1 MSEIIVEKLGVEFF
15 SKVSPDFFSTIQ
27 KAVDQFN
34 QQIQPSLKAIASQ
47 FKAIGASV
55 STFFELLKSVPAG
68 DIFKGW
74 NVQGATDKM
83 SASFKTAKDQ
93 SLKYVEELSTGIK
106 AKLRDLEREFAKNQK
121 IISSLQ
127 AGEDIVTSW
136 GQPKWSTRKKKM
148 YFPNAQWAVGS
159 GGMREGVDYPQGSS
173 PYGADTDRVFSEV
186 SAGYQSRQLTI
197 YKEMESVLGRM
208 GAFERARLATDE
220 LIARANQ
227 SEVDAKSKIA
237 EVSKIIDVLRSKGLT
252 VEGKDDKYFSS
263 AKKHLEDIWNTTKDI
278 NILNQE
284 AEAVIARICGSEE
297 ALKKIILE
305 RFEIEGKLVTLA
317 TSMANEY
324 ERAKA
329 SQFQSLNVGGLWTK
343 GDINVESW
351 QRLIG
356 YVEQARGAVNAFQ
369 QNIQAVQMK
378 AFIDPNELERINRL
392 TSVLNAEIDSLS
404 NRLSKIGSQ
413 TGAKAIAEPFVA
425 LEAQITK
432 VETALAAAQASGKGG
447 AVVYT
452 NLDATVRKLANDLK
466 ELAASTKLW
475 RVDEIRAG
483 MGVLD
488 AQINKL
494 SGGAE
499 LSYKSLK
506 KMGMGMLEV
515 EEIQS
520 LLGTKMKLIREE
532 FALTGVA
539 TTAMNT
545 EMNKSSQAMVGLRA
559 YAGEVEKKTGDA
571 ARAMQRWSIEGFGNM
586 LKSQMAWL
594 VGGALIFGTIF
605 KIQQAFREATSTLMK
620 FSQAIIDVG
629 AITNASAGDMKV
641 LEKAARD
648 VATTTKMSFLEAA
661 DALKILGQAG
671 LTAKQSADALKT
683 VGMMVSA
690 TGASAQE
697 AVKILTTSMYVW
709 NISAKDVTRIGNVL
723 AAALNYS
730 KLEVGDLTTSFNYLA
745 ATASQVGMGIE
756 ETAATIAVLSN
767 AGLRA
772 STIGTGLRGILG
784 QLIAPTKAFRDELH
798 SIGVDFEA
806 IRMPGHNLIEVLGVL
821 GKAGFDLTNTFE
833 GLEKR
838 QAGVFAAM
846 SNMGKDAFQKMTDA
860 LTGTNA
866 LLVMNERAM
875 QGPMAQLHVFKTS
888 LLDVALSTSDIVVPS
903 FNLLLKVLGELVATF
918 KLLWPVFIGGAVISG
933 IQYLI
938 KQFDLLALGA
948 GTLNTVLTF
957 LGKHPIFLA
966 LSLLAAA
973 VTAVKLA
980 YGGLHQSN
988 EDRIKQIDREVLLYI
1003 QQVQELEQL
1012 KIKVLDLKIS
1022 DDELR
1027 TSVNNLSG
1035 EYSGLKEMVNQVG
1048 FSHGAVKDKIIAD
1061 INEMYKAI
1069 DSLKFDR
1076 LKLLLDD
1083 LETLHK
1089 KIDKTKDKL
1098 REVRS
1103 MQPSGEFDL
1112 LPVNTRSEELKLID
1126 RLTDLTEKE
1135 IKLKQAAI
1143 ETGRAY
1149 KNRTEDELRALAKEK
1164 EFSEAYLKVALDT
1177 RKQAIQEDVD
1187 AAAKSIES
1195 GMQARLSSMRS
1206 AANEMKKAL
1215 ADERGKLALTREDEL
1230 AKFPEKGYADTE
1242 TGRKAAQ
1249 LAAEQRKLVWAKYY
1263 DEIGKLDEKERYQ
1276 EIQFNF
1282 RVSEEEYRQALQLA
1296 SKTSDMEV
1304 RIQKETHFKI
1314 LLEILDFQKK
1324 MADIA
1329 NREMMKQIK
1338 PEGAGRERGVAQ
1350 AEFAK
1355 RTLLLR
1361 EQEAVEIA
1369 NAQAKQRE
1377 RDAAKEVEYLNW
1389 TRRLKEEDARAR
1401 IAIAKTVGKDVEAQQ
1416 EATNIALERLEEEHT
1431 EELKKIELKY
1441 QDEWGLITFKGMALQ
1456 AEEEKAYQNK
1466 RIGIVEQGRKN
1477 IEQAQ
1482 DQWNQKELEDI
1493 RKRMK
1498 AQTDEETKGM
1508 RDQLKNLQVQYD
1520 NLDKATR
1527 ESEFGQNL
1535 KNQID
1540 GIMITIDEANKKV
1553 LEWGIKMAEALPN
1566 QTYSTAAAISQL
1578 RQDFEQLTD
1587 KVRAARREMTD
1598 WADKHGSLL
1607 KGMEAGLKEFSTSLD
1622 GTFDVG
1628 RKSVVDFGKALYDS
1642 TGGVLN
1648 DLMTHEM
1655 KNWKDYW
1662 LNLLKSIG
1670 QNFSKMINGMIWDF
1684 IGFKKATE
1692 AGGFD
1697 WGKLLGGIFGGGG
1710 GGVSAT
1716 GAGQF
1721 EGVDWGSIL
1730 GSAVH
1735 QGGFPRYHSGGL
1747 GRDEILAL
1755 LLKKEYVLRPQATQS
1770 IGKDRLD
1777 YMNATGQIP
1786 GGQGTKSKIEVEVRL
1801 EPGLLASVRPSAD
1814 EIDLT
1819 VATKYRMGGELYKQL
1834 QGSR

>member
-1 MSEIIVEKLGVEFF
+1 MNDAIVARLGVEFY
-15 SKVSPDFFSTIQ
+15 SKISPDFFSTIQ

-34 QQIQPSLKAIASQ
+34 QQIQPSLKAITGQ
-47 FKAIGASV
+47 FKAMGVSV
-55 STFFELLKSVPAG
+55 TTFFEIFKQVNAG

-127 AGEDIVTSW
+127 KGEDIVTDW
-136 GQPKWSTRKKKM
+136 GQPKWSTKKNKM
-148 YFPNAQWAVGS
+148 YFPNSQWAVGS
-159 GGMREGVDYPQGSS
+159 GGMREGIDYPKGTS
-173 PYGADTDRVFSEV
+173 PYGADTDKIFSEV
-186 SAGYQSRQLTI
+186 AAGYQSRQLTI

-284 AEAVIARICGSEE
+284 AEAVISRICGSEE

-317 TSMANEY
+317 TQMANEY

-329 SQFQSLNVGGLWTK
+329 TSFTSFNVTGLWTK
-343 GDINVESW
+343 GDLNVDSW

-356 YVEQARGAVNAFQ
+356 YIEQAKGAVNSFQ

-378 AFIDPNELERINRL
+378 AFIDPNELQRINSL
-392 TSVLNAEIDSLS
+392 TSVLNSEIDSLS
-404 NRLSKIGSQ
+404 NRLAKIGSQ

-425 LEAQITK
+425 LEKQISK
-432 VETALAAAQASGKGG
+432 VETALAEAQASGRGG
-447 AVVYT
+447 GIVYKD
-452 NLDATVRKLANDLK
+452 LDATVRKLANDLK

-488 AQINKL
+488 AQIKQL

-571 ARAMQRWSIEGFGNM
+571 ARAMQRWSVEGFGNM

-745 ATASQVGMGIE
+745 ATAAQVGMGIE

-888 LLDVALSTSDIVVPS
+888 LLDVALSTSDVVVPS
-903 FNLLLKVLGELVATF
+903 LTMLLKVLREFIETL
-918 KLLWPVFIGGAVISG
+918 KLLWPVFIGGAIIAG
-933 IQYLI
+933 IR
-938 KQFDLLALGA
+938 LLAKEMDTLA
-948 GTLNTVLTF
+948 GTVTKFGSILTW
-957 LGKHPIFLA
+957 LKGHPILMW
-966 LSLLAAA
+966 LGLLATA

-980 YGGLHQSN
+980 YDAAHQSN

-1012 KIKVLDLKIS
+1012 KIKVLDIKTS

-1027 TSVNNLSG
+1027 GAVNTLSG
-1035 EYSGLKEMVNQVG
+1035 EYAGLKEIINQVK
-1048 FSHGAVKDKIIAD
+1048 FSHGDLKDKIVAD
-1061 INEMYKAI
+1061 INEMYQKI

-1076 LKLLLDD
+1076 LKILLEDLDA
-1083 LETLHK
+1083 LRK
-1089 KIDKTKDKL
+1089 KADKA
-1098 REVRS
+1098 RERLG
-1103 MQPSGEFDL
+1103 MIKAGEVMENMPEL
-1112 LPVNTRSEELKLID
+1112 GVLVTPGRGAELKIID
-1126 RLTDLTEKE
+1126 EITDLTEKT
-1135 IKLKQAAI
+1135 IKLKQAII

-1149 KNRTEDELRALAKEK
+1149 KNQDEQVLIALGHQKKFTDE
-1164 EFSEAYLKVALDT
+1164 EMRIALDA
-1177 RKQAIQEDVD
+1177 RKQAIQEDVN

-1338 PEGAGRERGVAQ
+1338 PEQAGRERGVAQ
-1350 AEFAK
+1350 VEFVK

-1389 TRRLKEEDARAR
+1389 TRRLREEDARAR

-1466 RIGIVEQGRKN
+1466 RIAIVETGRKN
-1477 IEQAQ
+1477 VEQAQ
-1482 DQWNQKELEDI
+1482 DQWNQKELDDI

-1587 KVRAARREMTD
+1587 KIRAATRAM
-1598 WADKHGSLL
+1598 ADDKTRFLSLTQ
-1607 KGMEAGLKEFSTSLD
+1607 GMDAGLKEFITSLD
-1622 GTFDVG
+1622 SQFNIG
-1628 RKSVVDFGKALYDS
+1628 RKAVVDFGKTLQDS

-1662 LNLLKSIG
+1662 LSLLKSIG
-1670 QNFSKMINGMIWDF
+1670 QNFSKMINGMIWDWL
-1684 IGFKKATE
+1684 GFKKATE

-1697 WGKLLGGIFGGGG
+1697 WGKLFGGIFGGGG
-1710 GGVSAT
+1710 QGTGTISAP
-1716 GAGQF
+1716 G
-1721 EGVDWGSIL
+1721 EWVDL
-1730 GSAVH
+1730 SAVH
-1735 QGGFPRYHSGGL
+1735 GGGFPRYHAGGL

-1755 LLKKEYVLRPQATQS
+1755 LLRKEYVLRPQATQS

-1777 YMNATGQIP
+1777 YMNATGQVP
-1786 GGQGTKSKIEVEVRL
+1786 GGQGAKSKIEVEVRL